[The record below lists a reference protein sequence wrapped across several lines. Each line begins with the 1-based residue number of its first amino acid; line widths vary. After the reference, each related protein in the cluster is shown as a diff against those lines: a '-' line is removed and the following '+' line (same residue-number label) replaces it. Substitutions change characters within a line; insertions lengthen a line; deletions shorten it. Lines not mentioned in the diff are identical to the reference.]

1 MIGASCRACG
11 HIFTLDMRHKLTT
24 FIVKNPPEK
33 EIEAQ
38 GESVT
43 KKKDRK
49 DKNGKKIDGSD
60 EDDQV
65 VLRGGRLGRV

>member
-1 MIGASCRACG
+1 MDN
-11 HIFTLDMRHKLTT
+11 LHKVAT
-24 FIVKNPPEK
+24 FIIKNPPEK

-49 DKNGKKIDGSD
+49 DKKKDGSD
-60 EDDQV
+60 EDQV
-65 VLRGGRLGRV
+65 KKRFGQLSFLMLNGSSVQL

>member
-1 MIGASCRACG
+1 MIGASCKACG
-11 HIFTLDMRHKLTT
+11 HIFTMDNLHKVAT
-24 FIVKNPPEK
+24 FIIKNPPEK

-49 DKNGKKIDGSD
+49 DKKKDGSD
-60 EDDQV
+60 EDQV
-65 VLRGGRLGRV
+65 KSSVLDD

>member
-1 MIGASCRACG
+1 MDN
-11 HIFTLDMRHKLTT
+11 LHKVAT
-24 FIVKNPPEK
+24 FIIKNPPEK

-49 DKNGKKIDGSD
+49 DKKKDGSD
-60 EDDQV
+60 EDQV
-65 VLRGGRLGRV
+65 TQRFGQLSFLGS

>member
-1 MIGASCRACG
+1 MDN
-11 HIFTLDMRHKLTT
+11 LHKVAT
-24 FIVKNPPEK
+24 FIIKNPPEK

-49 DKNGKKIDGSD
+49 DKKKDGSD
-60 EDDQV
+60 EDQV
-65 VLRGGRLGRV
+65 KKRFGPLSFLMLNGSSVQL